1 MTLHLGVVCIADGGR
16 VVDPGLG
23 LQAGLLLLLGPSRLR
38 SEAGALRRQRLGRL
52 EGEGLGERG
61 RRFVRRRWRHRR
73 ARRTTSEK
81 MFLILV
87 ALPDVS
93 RRMRMMEGIKEGLED
108 V

>member
-23 LQAGLLLLLGPSRLR
+23 LQAGLLLLGPSRLR

-81 MFLILV
+81 MFLALV
-87 ALPDVS
+87 VLPDVS